1 MKKNTKNNSIINNY
15 KEYCLIEIKLIK
27 LNKVNIINIR
37 NNKINYVTII
47 I

>member
-1 MKKNTKNNSIINNY
+1 MKKIQKNNSIINNY
-15 KEYCLIEIKLIK
+15 KEYSLIEIKLIK

-37 NNKINYVTII
+37 DNKINYVTII